1 MDLKTYKRKRKKKRV
16 QHQTFELLD
25 EIVWE
30 IIIRLPVAS
39 LARFKMV
46 SKAWLAFISDPL
58 FIPALLRISSA
69 LNRNNIGIHPPSSS
83 PPSFFWN
90 QDFPMLYLPTST
102 STSGVYKKAAV
113 LQHSFIGGTSWLQS
127 LGSCPQWHTD
137 GLVLL
142 PTNTKAYVFNLATRD
157 DAIVLPESHRNMM
170 MGQQD
175 TCLTIGFSLDTL
187 HQQI

>member
-30 IIIRLPVAS
+30 IKIRLPMAS

-46 SKAWLAFISDPL
+46 SKAWLAIISDPL
-58 FIPALLRISSA
+58 FIPAHLQCSKQKQH
-69 LNRNNIGIHPPSSS
+69 RNPSSFLIT
-83 PPSFFWN
+83 PSFFWN

-142 PTNTKAYVFNLATRD
+142 PTNTKAYVFNLATRHLG
-157 DAIVLPESHRNMM
+157 ACVGKCVPV
-170 MGQQD
+170 
-175 TCLTIGFSLDTL
+175 
-187 HQQI
+187 